1 MWRLL
6 TTLLLMRGTLLKML
20 VLVPILRLVLRAL
33 RVLATLPLTDQSQVP
48 LLKALLWIRT
58 LTCVASRALSLHP
71 PLSIHLL
78 VHIV

>member
-48 LLKALLWIRT
+48 LVTPRVL
-58 LTCVASRALSLHP
+58 
-71 PLSIHLL
+71 
-78 VHIV
+78 